1 MPVYDTI
8 KDALKKGGPG
18 HIFTTNGAGR
28 TYVISKRSKGGTDPE
43 SVVSGKIAKGFTPG
57 SATPSADWKS
67 VKSHA
72 ARTKVKHGKA
82 TETKLTAKAR
92 REKDKPKGKK

>member
-8 KDALKKGGPG
+8 RDALKKAGPG
-18 HIFTTNGAGR
+18 HIFTTNGSGR
-28 TYVISKRSKGGTDPE
+28 TYVISKRSKGGSDPK
-43 SVVSGKIAKGFTPG
+43 SVVNGKIAKGFTKG
-57 SATPSADWKS
+57 SATPSADWS
-67 VKSHA
+67 SIKSHA

-92 REKDKPKGKK
+92 REKDKPRKK